1 MKKLTTRE
9 VATFAVLAAL
19 MFASKKAM
27 EFLPNIHLIGVLI
40 VAATV
45 VYRARALYP
54 LYVYVLLD
62 GMVAGFGTWWI
73 PYLYIWTVLW
83 GVTMLLPR
91 RMPKW
96 LAPFV
101 YAAVCGL
108 HGLLFG
114 VLYAPAQ
121 ALFFGLSFKATVAWV
136 MAGLPF
142 DAIHAVSNFVCGL
155 LLIVPL
161 IAVMRRASTAV

>member
-1 MKKLTTRE
+1 MKLTIRE
-9 VATFAVLAAL
+9 IAVFSMLGAL

-45 VYRARALYP
+45 VYRTRALYP

-62 GMVAGFGTWWI
+62 GMVAGFGTWWT

-96 LAPFV
+96 VAPFV

-121 ALFFGLSFKATVAWV
+121 ALFFGLSFKATVPWV
-136 MAGLPF
+136 VAGLPF

-155 LLIVPL
+155 LLIVPM
-161 IAVMRRASTAV
+161 ITVMRRAERAV

>member
-1 MKKLTTRE
+1 MKLTIRE
-9 VATFAVLAAL
+9 IAVFSMLGAL

-45 VYRARALYP
+45 VYRTRALYP

-62 GMVAGFGTWWI
+62 GMVAGFGTWWT

-91 RMPKW
+91 RMPR
-96 LAPFV
+96 AVTPVV
-101 YAAVCGL
+101 YSVVCAA
-108 HGLLFG
+108 HGFS
-114 VLYAPAQ
+114 VRYAVRAR
-121 ALFFGLSFKATVAWV
+121 
-136 MAGLPF
+136 AGS
-142 DAIHAVSNFVCGL
+142 DVWNGS
-155 LLIVPL
+155 
-161 IAVMRRASTAV
+161 

>member
-1 MKKLTTRE
+1 MKLTIRE
-9 VATFAVLAAL
+9 IAVFSMLGAL

-45 VYRARALYP
+45 VYRTRALYP

-62 GMVAGFGTWWI
+62 GMVAGFGTWWT

-96 LAPFV
+96 VAPFV

-121 ALFFGLSFKATVAWV
+121 ALFFGLSFKATVTWV
-136 MAGLPF
+136 VAGLPF

-155 LLIVPL
+155 LLIVPM
-161 IAVMRRASTAV
+161 ITVMRRAERAV

>member
-1 MKKLTTRE
+1 MKLTIRE
-9 VATFAVLAAL
+9 IAVFSMLGAL

-27 EFLPNIHLIGVLI
+27 EFLPNVHLIGVLI

-45 VYRARALYP
+45 VYRTRALYP

-62 GMVAGFGTWWI
+62 GMVAGFGTWWT

-96 LAPFV
+96 VAPFV

-121 ALFFGLSFKATVAWV
+121 ALFFGLSFKATVTWV
-136 MAGLPF
+136 VAGLPF

-155 LLIVPL
+155 LLIVPM
-161 IAVMRRASTAV
+161 ITVMRRAERAV